1 MTWYVYALND
11 PTTGERKY
19 VGKSINPAKRMASHR
34 SESAAKSVREWLLSL
49 PADPLLE
56 ILGEYANE
64 TEALIAEQEWIG
76 RSRAEGRKLLNAF
89 ILGPD
94 RRRPPPRR
102 LFSGFGTRVIER
114 RKALGMNQ
122 LALSR
127 ASGVDQGTLA
137 RIENDPKR
145 GCTAARAVLIARA
158 LGVTVE
164 WLVTGELA
172 ARAA

>member
-11 PTTGERKY
+11 PTTGVRRY

-34 SESAAKSVREWLLSL
+34 SESAAKPIREWLLSL
-49 PADPLLE
+49 SSDPLLE
-56 ILGEYANE
+56 ILGEYPSE
-64 TEALIAEQEWIG
+64 TEALLAEQEWIE
-76 RSRAEGRKLLNAF
+76 RSRADGYKLLNAL

-102 LFSGFGTRVIER
+102 LFSGFGTRVLER

-145 GCTAARAVLIARA
+145 GCTASRAVLIARV
-158 LGVTVE
+158 LGVSVE
-164 WLVTGELA
+164 WLVTGEQD